1 MRSAVLSD
9 ELSEESVL
17 RRILA
22 VAVRAMVRSRRE
34 VMVLSRAAS
43 SSGVM
48 AREGSW
54 GRQWVSVGGEGREV
68 YLDGVVDDLLA

>member
-1 MRSAVLSD
+1 MLSE
-9 ELSEESVL
+9 ELSEERVL
-17 RRILA
+17 RKILA
-22 VAVRAMVRSRRE
+22 VAVSAMVRSRRE

-54 GRQWVSVGGEGREV
+54 GC
-68 YLDGVVDDLLA
+68 